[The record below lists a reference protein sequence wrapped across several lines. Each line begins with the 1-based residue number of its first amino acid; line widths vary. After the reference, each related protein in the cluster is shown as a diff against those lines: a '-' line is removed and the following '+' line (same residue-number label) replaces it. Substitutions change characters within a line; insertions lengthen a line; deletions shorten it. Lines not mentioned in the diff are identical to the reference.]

1 MPERE
6 MHLVE
11 PAVRF
16 IDAVLGLILGDLRV
30 RIGGEECR
38 ENHLVGIRTSHWERV
53 THDRPLRLT
62 IKAEHFSQIMHKARE
77 NEPARMAVLANRLGS
92 LQKVLDPDTDL
103 SQIEHLLQTS

>member
-62 IKAEHFSQIMHKARE
+62 IKRSEEHTSELQSRLHLVCRLLLEKKKQT
-77 NEPARMAVLANRLGS
+77 RMRCTQLR
-92 LQKVLDPDTDL
+92 
-103 SQIEHLLQTS
+103 